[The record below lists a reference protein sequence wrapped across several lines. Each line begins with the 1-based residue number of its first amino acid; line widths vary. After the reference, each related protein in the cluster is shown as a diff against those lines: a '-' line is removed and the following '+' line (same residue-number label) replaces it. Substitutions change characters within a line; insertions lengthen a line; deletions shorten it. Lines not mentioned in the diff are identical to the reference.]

1 MDITADGMDDNNYK
15 ELRHLFNRL
24 NERLDRIEG
33 ALIGDEAIGQDGIGK
48 RVRRLE
54 IEMEKLDKRFAKIL
68 WMVTGASA
76 GATGLVQMLTKGMF

>member
-1 MDITADGMDDNNYK
+1 MDENNYK

>member
-1 MDITADGMDDNNYK
+1 MDENNYK

-24 NERLDRIEG
+24 NERLDLIEG

>member
-1 MDITADGMDDNNYK
+1 MDDNNYK